1 MAKANPNLT
10 AQEIK
15 AKIDALRQEQAQ
27 INANKKEYEKLIALG
42 DKINQQQQIKLKLL
56 QEERVKYTQNSN
68 QLQYLNTQQQLL
80 TNSIKDS
87 LDFSEELDDSMQSL
101 SSTMGKLPGIAKGIN
116 KAFDETK
123 EKLSIV
129 SDIIE
134 DAVRNTND
142 LSDSQIAV
150 AQAAGK
156 AYANI
161 NITIADMAKKLADG
175 VATQEQYNSAVEEAY
190 KNFET
195 LTDQIDAST
204 ESGKK
209 LKEQFDNA
217 KASMQGFADAAQKSQ
232 KRLDLLNEAMDQ
244 LGSSGIPIANELTNV
259 FKDMANKGISGAKVA
274 ITALGAAI
282 GKIAADYFA
291 APWQVD
297 IEFRNERIENQINTL
312 KKFGQVEVDVQA
324 KGGTKAMTA
333 LPTDRGAAPQ
343 MQKVMEAATGKKA
356 SDVSMQDLYLAK
368 ERGAIDL
375 DILKQKEDI
384 QVDID
389 NIAKKNQ
396 RELEKSQKD
405 NALELVKLQN
415 EAAFAG
421 ERAANAF
428 AASVKSAAAEFRAAS
443 KTALFGNK
451 LGGVGYGAAQLQMA
465 GISADK
471 IAGAMSA
478 ASAVTGKMPLPEMG
492 ASMAIMAER
501 TGTSVD
507 NIASLNSL
515 FQRTEG
521 VTAEVA
527 MNLTEGMRELA
538 NNSGI
543 ALDNLMQEVA
553 ESSKEALGYQ
563 IKSGKA
569 LAKQVAY
576 AQSIGVNFGDIA
588 KAGKSMVLN
597 YQDSIKAE
605 MQLSSLLGE
614 QVDLSEVRAK
624 FAEGDT
630 QGALE
635 ALKAQGLNPEDMDMF
650 QQEALS
656 QALGGMDLSSLQ
668 KIATKTGK
676 TGELGAGKAGAANQ
690 DFYQDLNKLNKH

>member
-1 MAKANPNLT
+1 ML
-10 AQEIK
+10 
-15 AKIDALRQEQAQ
+15 
-27 INANKKEYEKLIALG
+27 
-42 DKINQQQQIKLKLL
+42 
-56 QEERVKYTQNSN
+56 
-68 QLQYLNTQQQLL
+68 
-80 TNSIKDS
+80 
-87 LDFSEELDDSMQSL
+87 
-101 SSTMGKLPGIAKGIN
+101 
-116 KAFDETK
+116 AF
-123 EKLSIV
+123 
-129 SDIIE
+129 
-134 DAVRNTND
+134 
-142 LSDSQIAV
+142 
-150 AQAAGK
+150 
-156 AYANI
+156 
-161 NITIADMAKKLADG
+161 
-175 VATQEQYNSAVEEAY
+175 
-190 KNFET
+190 
-195 LTDQIDAST
+195 
-204 ESGKK
+204 
-209 LKEQFDNA
+209 
-217 KASMQGFADAAQKSQ
+217 
-232 KRLDLLNEAMDQ
+232 
-244 LGSSGIPIANELTNV
+244 
-259 FKDMANKGISGAKVA
+259 
-274 ITALGAAI
+274 
-282 GKIAADYFA
+282 
-291 APWQVD
+291 
-297 IEFRNERIENQINTL
+297 
-312 KKFGQVEVDVQA
+312 DVQA

-515 FQRTEG
+515 FQKTEG

-656 QALGGMDLSSLQ
+656 R
-668 KIATKTGK
+668 
-676 TGELGAGKAGAANQ
+676 
-690 DFYQDLNKLNKH
+690 